1 MDSPHLTPR
10 ERDVLAGV
18 LAGKENRVIAD
29 ELGVSEQ
36 SVKEHV
42 SSLLDKF
49 NVNNRAGLTDA
60 ALRLE
65 FTGSLTI
72 DRAWAKQFFRESEM
86 QIAVLRGPDLRF
98 ETVNEGFRRAVG
110 DRQLIGRTMR
120 EAFPEFEGQGFF
132 ELVER
137 VYKSGRP
144 VIQSESDA
152 RWDRGQ
158 GLESRKVTFVVQP
171 LRDEVGQVNGVI
183 VFALDVTEAVA

>member
-1 MDSPHLTPR
+1 MDSPRLTPR

-42 SSLLDKF
+42 SALLDKF
-49 NVNNRAGLTDA
+49 NVNNRAGLTEA

-65 FTGSLTI
+65 FTGSLTV
-72 DRAWAKQFFRESEM
+72 DRAWAKQFFRESEV
-86 QIAVLRGPDLRF
+86 QICVLRGPDLRF
-98 ETVNEGFRRAVG
+98 ETMNEGFRRAVG
-110 DRQLIGRTMR
+110 DRPLIGRTMR

-137 VYKSGRP
+137 VYATGLP
-144 VIQSESDA
+144 VIMSESDA

-171 LRDEVGQVNGVI
+171 LRDEAGAVNGVI
-183 VFALDVTEAVA
+183 AFALDVTEAVA